1 MKISKTTLLLLARI
15 VWLFAGFN
23 VLRIGIITYSAYLS
37 FINYLLSL
45 LVFSVFQLFIFSK
58 LVLKHTAR
66 INAYTEK
73 QFFLKFFDLNSFITM
88 AFMMSLGIWLCGCVI
103 VSDHFFTVF

>member
-1 MKISKTTLLLLARI
+1 MKISKTTLLLLASI
-15 VWLFAGFN
+15 VWLFARFN

-45 LVFSVFQLFIFSK
+45 LFFSVFQLFIFSK

-88 AFMMSLGIWLCGCVI
+88 VFMMSLGIWLCGCAI
-103 VSDHFFTVF
+103 ISDHFFTVF